1 MKSKTTALLLT
12 FLLGALGAGNFYL
25 GNMKSGVAQLILF
38 VLGFFTLFIA
48 WIPLGIWI
56 LVDLIKLFVTPPLK
70 FDEKY
75 NNKQINN

>member
-48 WIPLGIWI
+48 WIPLG
-56 LVDLIKLFVTPPLK
+56 
-70 FDEKY
+70 
-75 NNKQINN
+75 